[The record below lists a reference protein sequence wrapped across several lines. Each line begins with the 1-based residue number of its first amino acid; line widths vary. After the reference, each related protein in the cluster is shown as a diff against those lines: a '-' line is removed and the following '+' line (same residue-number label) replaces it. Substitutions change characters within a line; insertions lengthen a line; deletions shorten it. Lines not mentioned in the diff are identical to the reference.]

1 MADDELTDD
10 VDDIEATMLVIED
23 TDGVLE
29 IDDPSRR
36 LTENERAGML
46 LRALLQELGVA
57 WTFTPDD
64 DD

>member
-1 MADDELTDD
+1 MQGGKCSFC
-10 VDDIEATMLVIED
+10 MLPVIGD